1 MGRMTRDEYATKE
14 YLADRLAEQGYVT
27 YSKLFELFD
36 LRLTYNPT
44 VVGYMEPGEGR
55 ITLNGTLDEHTLLL
69 VIRHEIMHEYLTH
82 EMRAIKHLARKK
94 GIDEDDIDD
103 VSLADLKNELY
114 SNSIFN
120 IAGDYEIS
128 NRTYT
133 DQDKK
138 DIRNIRL
145 NGRIVSGL
153 VTEIDHPDWVDL
165 PLEDMYD
172 LLEKEREEASQN
184 AQQDLQNGDSQQGNG
199 EKSQDAQDGQSGNQS
214 GQQSGNQ
221 SSSQSGDGEEQQ
233 EYNRYKYNPQGDNV
247 EYQNSQ
253 DGQPNTNDKG
263 QEDSGSNQSGDS
275 EDQGDDGS
283 EQNDQN
289 SNQAGQGGDN
299 KASNDGLPGKSNRNS
314 ESSPSRIIHGTFKNG
329 KFYDRNGNEIIPG
342 GN

>member
-14 YLADRLAEQGYVT
+14 YLADKLAEQGYVT
-27 YSKLFELFD
+27 YSELFELFD

-44 VVGYMEPGEGR
+44 VIGYMEPGLGR

-82 EMRAIKHLARKK
+82 EMRAIKHLANKL
-94 GIDEDDIDD
+94 GIDEEDIDD
-103 VSLADLKNELY
+103 ISLADIKNKLY
-114 SNSIFN
+114 SNDIFN

-138 DIRNIRL
+138 DIRSIRL
-145 NGRIVSGL
+145 NGQIVSGL
-153 VTEIDHPDWVDL
+153 VTELDHPDWVDL
-165 PLEDMYD
+165 PMEDMYD
-172 LLEKEREEASQN
+172 LLEKEREEASQE
-184 AQQDLQNGDSQQGNG
+184 AQQDLQDGDSQQGDGG
-199 EKSQDAQDGQSGNQS
+199 ESQDSQDGQSGNQS

-221 SSSQSGDGEEQQ
+221 SGGQSGDGEGQ
-233 EYNRYKYNPQGDNV
+233 ESDQD
-247 EYQNSQ
+247 NSQ
-253 DGQPNTNDKG
+253 ADGGESQDSQGGQTNDKNKG
-263 QEDSGSNQSGDS
+263 QKGSGSSQSGDS

-283 EQNDQN
+283 EQNGQQ
-289 SNQAGQGGDN
+289 SNQAGQGRAN
-299 KASNDGLPGKSNRNS
+299 KAPNDGASDEFDRNS

>member
-44 VVGYMEPGEGR
+44 VIGYMEPGKGR

-82 EMRAIKHLARKK
+82 EMRAINHLANKL

-103 VSLADLKNELY
+103 VSLADLKKKLY
-114 SNSIFN
+114 SNDIFN

-138 DIRNIRL
+138 DIRNIKL
-145 NGRIVSGL
+145 NGQIVSGL
-153 VTEIDHPDWVDL
+153 VTELDHPDWVDL
-165 PLEDMYD
+165 PMEDMYD
-172 LLEKEREEASQN
+172 LLEKEREEASQE
-184 AQQDLQNGDSQQGNG
+184 AQQDLQDGDSQQGDGG
-199 EKSQDAQDGQSGNQS
+199 ESQDSQDGQSGNQS

-221 SSSQSGDGEEQQ
+221 SGGQSGNEKEQGDDQGSSQDDGGES
-233 EYNRYKYNPQGDNV
+233 
-247 EYQNSQ
+247 QNSQ
-253 DGQPNTNDKG
+253 DGQPNTKNKG
-263 QEDSGSNQSGDS
+263 QKGSGSSQSGDS

-283 EQNDQN
+283 EQNGQK
-289 SNQAGQGGDN
+289 SNKAGQSGDN
-299 KASNDGLPGKSNRNS
+299 KAPNDDSSDKFNRNS